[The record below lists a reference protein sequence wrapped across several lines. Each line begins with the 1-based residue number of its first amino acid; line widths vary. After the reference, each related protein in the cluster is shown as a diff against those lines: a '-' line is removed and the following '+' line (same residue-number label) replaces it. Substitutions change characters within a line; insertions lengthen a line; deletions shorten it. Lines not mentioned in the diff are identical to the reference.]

1 MNDFHDLP
9 PLDVP
14 PVVFPG
20 QHAPE
25 SAYRVAHDLLA
36 RRAPVEAL
44 AVIEPALAEEPANRG
59 LRSLRAW
66 VFMIRAQLA
75 KAEAELR
82 TLVDD
87 DPSDDWARH
96 ALGRTLE
103 RRDALADALP
113 HQRLAAVMSGDPV
126 HEAAV
131 RRVATRLESRTA

>member
-1 MNDFHDLP
+1 MVL
-9 PLDVP
+9 
-14 PVVFPG
+14 PG

-25 SAYRVAHDLLA
+25 SAYRVAHDLLV

-44 AVIEPALAEEPANRG
+44 SVIEPALETEPRNRG

-66 VFMIRAQLA
+66 AFMIRAQLA

-82 TLVDD
+82 ALVDD

-103 RRDALADALP
+103 RRDELSEAVP
-113 HQRLAAVMSGDPV
+113 HLRLAHAMTGDPV
-126 HEAAV
+126 HAAAA
-131 RRVATRLESRTA
+131 RRVELRLQERDTHGIGA